1 MQKIQ
6 TALCMHAT
14 HNTYSFTTKWSDYCY
29 SAKTKASK
37 RLDLKCSLCLDICCS
52 TKLHCFRENAS
63 QKLEYTCPAGF
74 FLWLMAASLGRS
86 GWPTSLGGPNLRIGW
101 LYNTPKRLYNDSL
114 GDYAPQFMRWFKLIN
129 CIKTISNSVHSSVFL
144 LFCMFIVLYRPRYR

>member
-1 MQKIQ
+1 MFYLILLHSAEKLLYNPSNTDC
-6 TALCMHAT
+6 TALCIH
-14 HNTYSFTTKWSDYCY
+14 TYYIQFYNKMVRLLLFCKNKSKQ
-29 SAKTKASK
+29 ASK

-101 LYNTPKRLYNDSL
+101 LYNIPKRLYNDSL
-114 GDYAPQFMRWFKLIN
+114 RDYAPLFMR
-129 CIKTISNSVHSSVFL
+129 
-144 LFCMFIVLYRPRYR
+144 